1 MENRSITVKG
11 MDIGLWAD
19 FRMLCLQ
26 ERKTI
31 IKRLTEMIYVA
42 TSEIREMDKMYKK
55 SQPWN
60 NGPGDESEEES
71 EEEESKEEFEEESE
85 NESKDESEHPFD

>member
-31 IKRLTEMIYVA
+31 TEKMTEILYVA
-42 TSEIREMDKMYKK
+42 TTKIRKQQERRTTIPKWIQKERIKEKMEGSRTNQQKILNIH
-55 SQPWN
+55 SIN
-60 NGPGDESEEES
+60 
-71 EEEESKEEFEEESE
+71 
-85 NESKDESEHPFD
+85 H

>member
-42 TSEIREMDKMYKK
+42 TSEIREMRDMQKK
-55 SQPWN
+55 KQPWN
-60 NGPGDESEEES
+60 NGPGDE
-71 EEEESKEEFEEESE
+71 EEEEEKEVE
-85 NESKDESEHPFD
+85 NESKDDSEHPFD